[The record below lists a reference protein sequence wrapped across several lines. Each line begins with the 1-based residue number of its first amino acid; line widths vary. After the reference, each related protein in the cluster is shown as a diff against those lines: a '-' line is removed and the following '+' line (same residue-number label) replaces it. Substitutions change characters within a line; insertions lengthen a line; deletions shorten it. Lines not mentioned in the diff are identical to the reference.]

1 MSPKNTDSNKFLIQ
15 WWSVLI
21 ILTKDKFY
29 PQILVRKYLQCLE
42 KIKTIKTANLN
53 LCKKSNDQFFII
65 IKKYEQYG

>member
-1 MSPKNTDSNKFLIQ
+1 MSPKDTDSNKFLIQ

-42 KIKTIKTANLN
+42 KIKTKTTNLN
-53 LCKKSNDQFFII
+53 SCKKSNDQFFII